1 MLVVKTDTGDEDPR
15 AYVVRR
21 VSTLQEAE
29 VVEFVERRV
38 SKQKR
43 LCGGVVF
50 LQSIPR
56 TAAGKILRRQL
67 RDRANA
73 ESKKTTRKTEAKL

>member
-1 MLVVKTDTGDEDPR
+1 MKTDTGDEEPR

-21 VSTLQEAE
+21 SSKLQESD
-29 VVEFVERRV
+29 VVRYVELRV

-50 LQSIPR
+50 LQTIPR
-56 TAAGKILRRQL
+56 TAAGKILRREL

-73 ESKKTTRKTEAKL
+73 ENKEMIMKSEAKL